1 MTVVLARLL
10 PYVAVLLLSTGPAGM
25 ARAAGVPEPEQL
37 APDVYAVIGATGQ
50 AAPANRGVVGNLG
63 ILVGP
68 EGVILVDTGTSARQ
82 ARQLLADVR
91 KITDRPVVLAINTH
105 QNPAFVFGNGTLRK
119 AGVPILAHKDT
130 DALINER
137 CIRCLKLLNSA
148 LGAQEMEGT
157 EVVRPTLTVEQSTS
171 ISAGGRTIDILYYG
185 PTSAPGSIAVYDRKS
200 GIVFAGGMVS
210 LDRIPDVKDADIG
223 QWRAALSSLKALG
236 ATRIVPGEG
245 PVSPLSRL
253 SELDRYLVLLGPA
266 VHSAFEQHVSLGEA
280 AAAAPL
286 PAYRHWAQYDNMHGK
301 NVEQLYLRLEKDS
314 LNAR

>member
-10 PYVAVLLLSTGPAGM
+10 PHVAVPLLSTGLAGM

-50 AAPANRGVVGNLG
+50 AAPANRGVIGNLG
-63 ILVGP
+63 ILLEP

-91 KITDRPVVLAINTH
+91 KITDRPVVRAINTH
-105 QNPAFVFGNGTLRK
+105 QNPAFVIGNGTLRK

-130 DALINER
+130 DALINQR

-185 PTSAPGSIAVYDRKS
+185 PTSAPGSIAVYDHKS

-223 QWRAALSSLKALG
+223 QWRAALSSLPALG
-236 ATRIVPGEG
+236 ATWTVPGEG
-245 PVSPLSRL
+245 PVSRL
-253 SELDRYLVLLGPA
+253 PRLPELDRYLALLGPA
-266 VHSAFEQHVSLGEA
+266 VHSAFGQRLSLGEA
-280 AAAAPL
+280 AAAAAL